1 MKGFFEFHSKSFSR
15 NIFHIYTCLSE
26 YKYSKD
32 LLLDH
37 SRFFLR
43 LASTGELI
51 LKNEKKK
58 QCTCTL
64 RMNLLKNIYLMMM
77 HVCLFIL
84 FLRIL
89 STVLIIYV
97 SLVTENQ
104 QFGNYLN

>member
-1 MKGFFEFHSKSFSR
+1 MKGFFEFHFKSFSR

-58 QCTCTL
+58 QT
-64 RMNLLKNIYLMMM
+64 MYMYSKNEPFEKHLPNDDA
-77 HVCLFIL
+77 CLFIYT
-84 FLRIL
+84 FSSYFVNGAYYICF
-89 STVLIIYV
+89 I
-97 SLVTENQ
+97 
-104 QFGNYLN
+104 GN